1 MKCVALRHVA
11 FEDLGLWEDEIR
23 AHGYEVQYVDAGIDD
38 LAPVLDADL
47 VVVLGGPQGVPDAA
61 LFPTIEEETALIR
74 ERLDADLP
82 ILGVCLGAQLVAHA
96 LGWPVRPGT
105 LELGWG
111 VIEVADPGMS
121 TPLRHLAGVPI
132 LQWHGDEIVAPAE
145 VELLASTPVIP
156 CQAFAVGAAFAIQF
170 HPEVDPETFERWL
183 IGNFVE
189 LSGLGIDINE
199 FREQTRAASD
209 AASMAGISFIRD
221 YLRSLP
227 SE

>member
-23 AHGYEVQYVDAGIDD
+23 AHGYEIQYVDAGVDD
-38 LAPVLDADL
+38 LAPVRDADL

-61 LFPTIEEETALIR
+61 LFPTIGEETALIR
-74 ERLDADLP
+74 ERLDNGLP

-96 LGWPVRPGT
+96 VGWTVRRGT

-111 VIEVADPGMS
+111 VIDVAPPGMA
-121 TPLRHLAGVPI
+121 TPLRHIAGAPI
-132 LQWHGDEIVAPAE
+132 LQWHGDEILAPPE
-145 VELLASTPVIP
+145 VELLASTSVTP
-156 CQAFAVGAAFAIQF
+156 CQAFAVGSAFCIQF
-170 HPEVDPETFERWL
+170 HPEVDPERFERWL

-189 LSGLGIDINE
+189 LTGLGIDINE

-209 AASMAGISFIRD
+209 AAAMAGVSFIRD
-221 YLRSLP
+221 YLRSI
-227 SE
+227 